1 MNFDQ
6 NKHYHVAVARA
17 HEALHSQLDLTAFR
31 REEDGY
37 ALGVFKS
44 STLFDPFEISKVFVH
59 YWALAG
65 DLPGCDGQS
74 TRLTVDEIARRA
86 IGRLQFSGKTLRQWW
101 DLVESK
107 PRLTTMWPRFKIKL
121 FEELVTFP
129 YDELV
134 KVYFTLKRLGREY
147 PAGARKQDACATN
160 TEEEA
165 A

>member
-1 MNFDQ
+1 
-6 NKHYHVAVARA
+6 VAVARA

-44 STLFDPFEISKVFVH
+44 STQFDPFEISKVFVH

-86 IGRLQFSGKTLRQWW
+86 IERLQFSGKTLRQWW
-101 DLVESK
+101 DAVDSQK
-107 PRLTTMWPRFKIKL
+107 RASTFIDRFHITF
-121 FEELVTFP
+121 FEELTTFD
-129 YDELV
+129 YEELK
-134 KVYFTLKRLGREY
+134 KVHFTLKRLGREY
-147 PAGARKQDACATN
+147 PAKAEDRKLEACATN
-160 TEEEA
+160 AESEA
-165 A
+165 AA

>member
-59 YWALAG
+59 YWALKR
-65 DLPGCDGQS
+65 CE
-74 TRLTVDEIARRA
+74 RLTVDEIARRA

-101 DLVESK
+101 DAVDSQK
-107 PRLTTMWPRFKIKL
+107 RASTFIDRFHIAF
-121 FEELVTFP
+121 FEELMMFE

-147 PAGARKQDACATN
+147 PAKAEDRKLEACATN
-160 TEEEA
+160 AESEA